1 MVNDKIKYPSPDKSS
16 TFAFFFLFNLSE
28 ELAILGLN
36 IMSKSGL
43 TEDIWTLQDLLF
55 VGIMIFL
62 KMVSVI
68 IIKIVSLTFSIVTGT

>member
-16 TFAFFFLFNLSE
+16 TFAFFFLLNLSD
-28 ELAILGLN
+28 ELAILELN

-55 VGIMIFL
+55 VGIMIF
-62 KMVSVI
+62 
-68 IIKIVSLTFSIVTGT
+68 